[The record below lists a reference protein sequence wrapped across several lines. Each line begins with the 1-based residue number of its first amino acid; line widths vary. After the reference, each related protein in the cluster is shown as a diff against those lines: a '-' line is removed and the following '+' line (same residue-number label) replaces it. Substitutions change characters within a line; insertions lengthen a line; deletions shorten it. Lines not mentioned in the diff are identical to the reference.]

1 MKNAPNWVIV
11 VCSTVVF
18 ITVVAAF
25 TLMAVLKVDSG
36 EFRSFLNTVLN
47 VATVVLSGGAFLA
60 AGSSAKSA
68 AKAEEQTNGQMK
80 STIHAAVQDAM
91 NGKEDND
98 NGRSTV

>member
-1 MKNAPNWVIV
+1 MKNAPNWVIA
-11 VCSTVVF
+11 VCSTIVF
-18 ITVVAAF
+18 ITIVAAF

-47 VATVVLSGGAFLA
+47 VASVVLSGGAFIA

-68 AKAEEQTNGQMK
+68 AKAEEQTNGQLT
-80 STIHAAVQDAM
+80 STIHEAVQKAI

-98 NGRSTV
+98 NGRSAV